1 MMERACVLLLRP
13 AKRWRTNVPRLQ
25 DIYRATV
32 VAALTEKFDYSNVSQ
47 VPEITKVSVNVGLG
61 EAVQNA
67 KVIEGAQK
75 TLEAIVGQKSVIAR
89 AKTSIAGFKLREGM
103 PIGVFVT
110 LRRDRMWEFLDR
122 LISVALPRVKD
133 FRGVNP
139 RAFDGNGNYNLGI
152 KEQIVFPEV
161 SVDRIDK
168 VKGMNISIATS
179 AVADE
184 EGRELLRLLGM
195 PFRQ

>member
-1 MMERACVLLLRP
+1 
-13 AKRWRTNVPRLQ
+13 VPRLQ